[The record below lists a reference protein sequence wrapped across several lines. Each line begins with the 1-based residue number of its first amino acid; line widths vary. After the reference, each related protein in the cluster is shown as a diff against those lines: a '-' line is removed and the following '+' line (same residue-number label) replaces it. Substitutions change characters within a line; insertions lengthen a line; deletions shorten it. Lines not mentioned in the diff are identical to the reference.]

1 MLKGYWQVPL
11 TKRAKSISAFV
22 TADGIYEC
30 EVMPF
35 GMKNAASTFQRL
47 MNIITQ
53 GIKGCVVYLD
63 DVIIF
68 SDTWEEHVDQIRELF
83 VAIKKAKLV
92 INLSKSEFG
101 KATVIYL
108 GHEIGFGK
116 VSPKESNV
124 AAILNF
130 PVPKNRKGVMQFL
143 GLAGYY
149 RKFVAN
155 FSELAEP
162 LTNLLKKNVPF
173 CWSLSCEDAFNKL
186 KAILTN
192 QPVLKS
198 PDFSK
203 PFQLAVDASDVGIGG
218 LLLQADENGID
229 HPVAYYSKK
238 LDIHQRRYST
248 IEKET
253 LALILSLSHFEVYVS
268 SCIDPLIVYTDHNP
282 LKFINKF
289 RNKYQR
295 LTRWS
300 LLLQEHNL
308 VIKHIKGRDNVIP
321 DVLSRI

>member
-1 MLKGYWQVPL
+1 MRSV
-11 TKRAKSISAFV
+11 
-22 TADGIYEC
+22 
-30 EVMPF
+30 
-35 GMKNAASTFQRL
+35 
-47 MNIITQ
+47 
-53 GIKGCVVYLD
+53 
-63 DVIIF
+63 
-68 SDTWEEHVDQIRELF
+68 
-83 VAIKKAKLV
+83 LV
-92 INLSKSEFG
+92 
-101 KATVIYL
+101 
-108 GHEIGFGK
+108 

-186 KAILTN
+186 KAVLTN

-289 RNKYQR
+289 RNKNQR
-295 LTRWS
+295 LTPWS
-300 LLLQEHNL
+300 LLL
-308 VIKHIKGRDNVIP
+308 
-321 DVLSRI
+321 